1 MQIAQTPNQTEP
13 DEFTFHSEFITQRY
27 LDAIFTGTVI
37 PVTPLTNELQRTL
50 MAPPIGA
57 HLSTPGLG
65 GIYTHH
71 GIYVGNNEVIHYSGM
86 ANVSTSANLSGPVE
100 KVSLVE
106 FANDN
111 GFHIVHHDLPTY
123 SSQQIVQNA
132 YSRLHETQYNLF
144 WNNCEHFV
152 HDCIFAEKH
161 STQVQRGKTAALIAA
176 AKVSGEVARNL
187 SDVTKVSGKVARNLS
202 AATKVSGK
210 VAGNLNVGVHFTTAL
225 QDSAKAIKDYLSNK
239 KSGKECVEAISS
251 TVISNASVGYY
262 SLLGQAAIPV
272 PFAGALIGA
281 GVGFVIG
288 NMLLSSGHLS
298 LGKSDAVKYAKAR
311 REQIETLC
319 AELIPTIRNSR
330 LQLENYLESHFAD
343 RRESI
348 GLALNAIEASAHE
361 GHSEQLT
368 EGLLKLNDSFGKTLQ
383 FKSFEEFDE
392 FMLSDDNFAF

>member
-1 MQIAQTPNQTEP
+1 MKIAQTPNQAEP
-13 DEFTFHSEFITQRY
+13 DEFTCHSEFITQQY
-27 LDAIFTGTVI
+27 LDAIFTGTVM

-57 HLSTPGLG
+57 HLSTPRLG

-86 ANVSTSANLSGPVE
+86 ANISTSADLSGPVE
-100 KVSLVE
+100 KVSLPE

-111 GFHIVHHDLPTY
+111 GFHIVHHDLPSY

-132 YSRLHETQYNLF
+132 FSRLNETQYNLF

-152 HDCIFAEKH
+152 HDCLFDEKH

-176 AKVSGEVARNL
+176 
-187 SDVTKVSGKVARNLS
+187 TKVSGKVARNLS
-202 AATKVSGK
+202 A
-210 VAGNLNVGVHFTTAL
+210 GVHFSTAL

-319 AELIPTIRNSR
+319 AELFPAIRNSR

-348 GLALNAIEASAHE
+348 GLALNAIEVGAHK

-383 FKSFEEFDE
+383 IKSFEEFDE
-392 FMLSDDNFAF
+392 FMLGDDNFAF